1 MIADSLNPIQQQL
14 LTELGIN
21 YLWGRSLAPNLQRV
35 PTQSVPKSSAQ
46 ALAAVDV
53 GVDTVQ
59 VATQA
64 AEAASAESAQ
74 AAAETAR
81 KMLQQARHRLPELA
95 KPTSTVTASA
105 SPIVA
110 TPAVS
115 SARTASE
122 RAAQAQPQ
130 AAAPSAELSLHE
142 LSWQALVS
150 YAAECYGSGL
160 SEASRA
166 AFFSAEALEPKAD
179 WLFIEQLPSTSS
191 YHQAEAVSVDADR
204 LFEAMLSALAL
215 QRHEVQR
222 LPLLLY
228 DAAHE
233 PRTGKDPASALSL
246 IFIEQLKRIRPR
258 CIVAFGDAAA
268 ALLAVD
274 SGLLALRRQELV
286 FEHPA
291 LGSIPVVATF
301 SPQYLLLHSSEKA
314 QSWQDLKRAR
324 RLIRARGECQS
335 AF

>member
-14 LTELGIN
+14 LIELGIN

-35 PTQSVPKSSAQ
+35 PAQSVPESSAQ
-46 ALAAVDV
+46 ALAA
-53 GVDTVQ
+53 
-59 VATQA
+59 
-64 AEAASAESAQ
+64 AEAGANTEQAPQASTIASAESAQ

-81 KMLQQARHRLPELA
+81 KMLQQARHRLPEVA
-95 KPTSTVTASA
+95 KS
-105 SPIVA
+105 SPVVA
-110 TPAVS
+110 TPAVAS
-115 SARTASE
+115 GRTASE
-122 RAAQAQPQ
+122 EATQPQ
-130 AAAPSAELSLHE
+130 AALSSAELSLHE

-150 YAAECYGSGL
+150 YAAECYGSAL

-166 AFFSAEALEPKAD
+166 AIFSAEAQEPKAD
-179 WLFIEQLPSTSS
+179 WLFIEQLPSTSN
-191 YHQAEAVSVDADR
+191 YHQAEAALVDADR

-301 SPQYLLLHSSEKA
+301 SPQYLLLNSLEKA

-324 RLIRARGECQS
+324 RLIRAQGECQS

>member
-14 LTELGIN
+14 LIELGIN

-35 PTQSVPKSSAQ
+35 PAQSVPESSAQ
-46 ALAAVDV
+46 ALAA
-53 GVDTVQ
+53 
-59 VATQA
+59 
-64 AEAASAESAQ
+64 AEAGANTEQAPQASTIASAESAQ

-81 KMLQQARHRLPELA
+81 KMLQQARHRLPEVA
-95 KPTSTVTASA
+95 KS
-105 SPIVA
+105 SPVVA
-110 TPAVS
+110 TPAVAS
-115 SARTASE
+115 GRTASE
-122 RAAQAQPQ
+122 EATQPQ
-130 AAAPSAELSLHE
+130 AALSSAELSLHE

-150 YAAECYGSGL
+150 YAAECYGSAL

-166 AFFSAEALEPKAD
+166 AIFSAEAQEPKAD
-179 WLFIEQLPSTSS
+179 WLFIEQLPSTSN
-191 YHQAEAVSVDADR
+191 YHQAEAALIDADR

-301 SPQYLLLHSSEKA
+301 SPQYLLLNSSEKA

-324 RLIRARGECQS
+324 RLIRAQGECQS

>member
-14 LTELGIN
+14 LIELGIN

-46 ALAAVDV
+46 ALAAADV

-81 KMLQQARHRLPELA
+81 KMLQRARHRLPEVA
-95 KPTSTVTASA
+95 KS
-105 SPIVA
+105 SPVVA
-110 TPAVS
+110 TPAVA

-122 RAAQAQPQ
+122 GATQAQAAVSS
-130 AAAPSAELSLHE
+130 AALSLHE

-150 YAAECYGSGL
+150 YAAECYGSAL

-166 AFFSAEALEPKAD
+166 AIFSAEAQEPKAD

-228 DAAHE
+228 DAVHE
-233 PRTGKDPASALSL
+233 PRTGKDPTSALSL

>member
-14 LTELGIN
+14 LIELGIN

-35 PTQSVPKSSAQ
+35 PAQSVPESSAQ
-46 ALAAVDV
+46 ALAA
-53 GVDTVQ
+53 
-59 VATQA
+59 
-64 AEAASAESAQ
+64 AEAGANTEQVPQASTIASAESAQ

-81 KMLQQARHRLPELA
+81 KMLQQARHRLPEVA
-95 KPTSTVTASA
+95 KS
-105 SPIVA
+105 SPVVA
-110 TPAVS
+110 TPAVAS
-115 SARTASE
+115 GRTASE
-122 RAAQAQPQ
+122 GATQPQ
-130 AAAPSAELSLHE
+130 AAVSSAELSLQE

-150 YAAECYGSGL
+150 YAAECYGSAL

-166 AFFSAEALEPKAD
+166 AIFSAEAQEPKAD
-179 WLFIEQLPSTSS
+179 WLFIEQLPSTSN
-191 YHQAEAVSVDADR
+191 YHQAEAALIDADR

-286 FEHPA
+286 FDHPA

-301 SPQYLLLHSSEKA
+301 SPQYLLLNSSEKA

-324 RLIRARGECQS
+324 RLIRAQGECQS

>member
-1 MIADSLNPIQQQL
+1 M
-14 LTELGIN
+14 
-21 YLWGRSLAPNLQRV
+21 
-35 PTQSVPKSSAQ
+35 
-46 ALAAVDV
+46 
-53 GVDTVQ
+53 
-59 VATQA
+59 
-64 AEAASAESAQ
+64 
-74 AAAETAR
+74 
-81 KMLQQARHRLPELA
+81 
-95 KPTSTVTASA
+95 
-105 SPIVA
+105 A
-110 TPAVS
+110 TPAVASVRAASEGATQAQAAVS
-115 SARTASE
+115 SAA
-122 RAAQAQPQ
+122 
-130 AAAPSAELSLHE
+130 LSLHE

-150 YAAECYGSGL
+150 YAAECYGSAL

-166 AFFSAEALEPKAD
+166 AIFSAEAQEPKAD

-324 RLIRARGECQS
+324 RLIRAQDECQS
-335 AF
+335 AS

>member
-1 MIADSLNPIQQQL
+1 M
-14 LTELGIN
+14 
-21 YLWGRSLAPNLQRV
+21 
-35 PTQSVPKSSAQ
+35 
-46 ALAAVDV
+46 
-53 GVDTVQ
+53 
-59 VATQA
+59 
-64 AEAASAESAQ
+64 
-74 AAAETAR
+74 
-81 KMLQQARHRLPELA
+81 
-95 KPTSTVTASA
+95 
-105 SPIVA
+105 
-110 TPAVS
+110 
-115 SARTASE
+115 
-122 RAAQAQPQ
+122 
-130 AAAPSAELSLHE
+130 
-142 LSWQALVS
+142 S
-150 YAAECYGSGL
+150 YAAECYGSAL

-166 AFFSAEALEPKAD
+166 AIFSTEALEPKAD

>member
-35 PTQSVPKSSAQ
+35 PVQAAPKSSAQ
-46 ALAAVDV
+46 ALAAADV

-81 KMLQQARHRLPELA
+81 KMLQRARHRLPGVA
-95 KPTSTVTASA
+95 KSSLV
-105 SPIVA
+105 VA
-110 TPAVS
+110 TPAVA

-122 RAAQAQPQ
+122 GATQAQA
-130 AAAPSAELSLHE
+130 AVSSAELSLHE

-150 YAAECYGSGL
+150 YAAECYGSAL

-166 AFFSAEALEPKAD
+166 AIFSTEALEPKAD

-191 YHQAEAVSVDADR
+191 YHQAEAASIDADR

-233 PRTGKDPASALSL
+233 PRTGKDPTSALSL

>member
-14 LTELGIN
+14 LAELGIN

-35 PTQSVPKSSAQ
+35 PAQSVPKSSAQ
-46 ALAAVDV
+46 ALAAADV

-81 KMLQQARHRLPELA
+81 KMLQRARHRLPEVA
-95 KPTSTVTASA
+95 KS
-105 SPIVA
+105 SPVVA
-110 TPAVS
+110 TPAVA

-122 RAAQAQPQ
+122 GATQAQAAVSS
-130 AAAPSAELSLHE
+130 AALSLHE

-150 YAAECYGSGL
+150 YAAECYGSAL

-166 AFFSAEALEPKAD
+166 AIFSAEAQEPKAD

-228 DAAHE
+228 DAVHE
-233 PRTGKDPASALSL
+233 PRTGKDPTSALSL

>member
-14 LTELGIN
+14 LIELGIN

-35 PTQSVPKSSAQ
+35 PTQSVPKSSAL

-64 AEAASAESAQ
+64 AEAASGESAQ

-81 KMLQQARHRLPELA
+81 KMLQRARHRLPEVA
-95 KPTSTVTASA
+95 KS
-105 SPIVA
+105 SPVVA
-110 TPAVS
+110 TPAVA

-122 RAAQAQPQ
+122 GATLPQ
-130 AAAPSAELSLHE
+130 AALSSAALSLHE

-150 YAAECYGSGL
+150 YAAECYGSAL

-166 AFFSAEALEPKAD
+166 AIFSAEAQEPKAD

-228 DAAHE
+228 DAVHE

-324 RLIRARGECQS
+324 RLIRAQDECQS
-335 AF
+335 AS

>member
-14 LTELGIN
+14 LIELGIN

-35 PTQSVPKSSAQ
+35 PTQSVPKSSAL

-81 KMLQQARHRLPELA
+81 KMLQRARHRLPEVA
-95 KPTSTVTASA
+95 KS
-105 SPIVA
+105 SPVVA
-110 TPAVS
+110 TPAVA

-122 RAAQAQPQ
+122 GATLPQ
-130 AAAPSAELSLHE
+130 AALSSAALSLHE

-150 YAAECYGSGL
+150 YAAECYGSAL

-166 AFFSAEALEPKAD
+166 AIFSAEAQEPKAD

-228 DAAHE
+228 DAVHE
-233 PRTGKDPASALSL
+233 PRTGKDPTSALSL

>member
-14 LTELGIN
+14 LIELGIN

-46 ALAAVDV
+46 ALESADV
-53 GVDTVQ
+53 G
-59 VATQA
+59 AQA
-64 AEAASAESAQ
+64 AEAPCAESAQ

-81 KMLQQARHRLPELA
+81 KMLQRARHRLPEVA
-95 KPTSTVTASA
+95 KPAS
-105 SPIVA
+105 SVVA
-110 TPAVS
+110 TPAVG
-115 SARTASE
+115 SAS
-122 RAAQAQPQ
+122 AAAEEVATQPQ
-130 AAAPSAELSLHE
+130 ATVSSAELSLHE

-150 YAAECYGSGL
+150 YAAACYGSAL

-166 AFFSAEALEPKAD
+166 AIFSAEVVEPKAD
-179 WLFIEQLPSTSS
+179 WLFIEQLPSTSN
-191 YHQAEAVSVDADR
+191 YHQAEAASVDADR

-324 RLIRARGECQS
+324 RLIRAQDECQS
-335 AF
+335 AS

>member
-14 LTELGIN
+14 LAELGIN

-35 PTQSVPKSSAQ
+35 PAQSVPKSSAQ
-46 ALAAVDV
+46 ALAAADV

-81 KMLQQARHRLPELA
+81 KMLQQARHRLPEVA

-110 TPAVS
+110 TPAVASVRAASEGATQAQAAVS
-115 SARTASE
+115 SAA
-122 RAAQAQPQ
+122 
-130 AAAPSAELSLHE
+130 LSLHE

-150 YAAECYGSGL
+150 YAAECYGSAL

-166 AFFSAEALEPKAD
+166 AIFSAEAQEPKAD

-228 DAAHE
+228 DAVHE
-233 PRTGKDPASALSL
+233 PRTGKDPTSALSL

>member
-14 LTELGIN
+14 LIELGIN

-35 PTQSVPKSSAQ
+35 PAQSVPKSSAQ
-46 ALAAVDV
+46 ALAAADV

-64 AEAASAESAQ
+64 AEAASGESAQ

-81 KMLQQARHRLPELA
+81 KMLQRARHRLPEVA
-95 KPTSTVTASA
+95 KS
-105 SPIVA
+105 SPVVA
-110 TPAVS
+110 TPAVA

-122 RAAQAQPQ
+122 GATQAQAAVSS
-130 AAAPSAELSLHE
+130 AALSLHE

-150 YAAECYGSGL
+150 YAAECYGSAL

-166 AFFSAEALEPKAD
+166 AIFSAEAQEPKAD

-228 DAAHE
+228 DAVHE
-233 PRTGKDPASALSL
+233 PRTGKDPTSALSL

-324 RLIRARGECQS
+324 RLIRAQDECQS
-335 AF
+335 AS

>member
-14 LTELGIN
+14 LIELGIN

-35 PTQSVPKSSAQ
+35 PAQSVPESSAQ
-46 ALAAVDV
+46 AQA
-53 GVDTVQ
+53 
-59 VATQA
+59 A
-64 AEAASAESAQ
+64 AEAGANTEQVPQASTIASAESAQ

-81 KMLQQARHRLPELA
+81 KMLQQARHRLPEVA
-95 KPTSTVTASA
+95 KS
-105 SPIVA
+105 SPVVA
-110 TPAVS
+110 TPAVAS
-115 SARTASE
+115 GRTASE
-122 RAAQAQPQ
+122 GATQPQ
-130 AAAPSAELSLHE
+130 AAVSSAELSLQE

-150 YAAECYGSGL
+150 YAAECYGSAL

-166 AFFSAEALEPKAD
+166 AIFSAEAQEPKAD
-179 WLFIEQLPSTSS
+179 WLFIEQLPSTSN
-191 YHQAEAVSVDADR
+191 YHQAEAALIDADR

-286 FEHPA
+286 FDHPA

-301 SPQYLLLHSSEKA
+301 SPQYLLLNSSEKA

-324 RLIRARGECQS
+324 RLIRAQGECQS

>member
-14 LTELGIN
+14 LIELGIN

-35 PTQSVPKSSAQ
+35 PAQSVPESSAQ
-46 ALAAVDV
+46 ALAA
-53 GVDTVQ
+53 
-59 VATQA
+59 
-64 AEAASAESAQ
+64 AEAGANTEQAPQASTIASAESAQ

-81 KMLQQARHRLPELA
+81 KMLQQARHRLPEVA
-95 KPTSTVTASA
+95 KS
-105 SPIVA
+105 SPVVA
-110 TPAVS
+110 TPAVAS
-115 SARTASE
+115 GRTASE
-122 RAAQAQPQ
+122 EATQPQ
-130 AAAPSAELSLHE
+130 AALSSAELSLHE

-150 YAAECYGSGL
+150 YAAECYGSAL

-166 AFFSAEALEPKAD
+166 AIFSAEAQEPKAD
-179 WLFIEQLPSTSS
+179 WLFIEQLPSTSN
-191 YHQAEAVSVDADR
+191 YHQAEAALVDADR

-301 SPQYLLLHSSEKA
+301 SPQYLLLNSSEKA

-324 RLIRARGECQS
+324 RLIRAQGECQS